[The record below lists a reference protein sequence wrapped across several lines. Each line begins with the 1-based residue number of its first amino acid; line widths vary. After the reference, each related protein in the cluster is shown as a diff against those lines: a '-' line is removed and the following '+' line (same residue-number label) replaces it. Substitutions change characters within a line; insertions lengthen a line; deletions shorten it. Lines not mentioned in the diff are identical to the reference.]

1 MNPMTL
7 VPFTS
12 DDTARLTEA
21 LDQTVTDGATPG
33 GVIALGTLGEPPRF
47 LKAGRI
53 ADELGDTAPGPDT
66 VYDIASLTKVV
77 ATWPLV
83 CQAFDA
89 EVLARTAPVRDFLPA
104 IDGPAPSGE
113 ATIEQLLTHT
123 AGLKASTRLDHY
135 RGTQTPLHELL
146 CREPLEGEPGTHRY
160 INRGYILLGLALAH
174 VHGRTLDELGRALW
188 DDLGM
193 TSTTYGPVARGPQ
206 VAPTERRIPGAPR
219 IWGTAHDD
227 NAALLGGVAGHA
239 GTFSTARDLARYA
252 EYLIDP
258 ASRLHGWLRA
268 SSLPFAP
275 IEPGLDRGLS
285 WIVAPGGVD
294 YHHGFTGTSLY
305 LARGTGRYLAVCTNA
320 VYYGEARKKIAPLR
334 ALALKTITAT

>member
-1 MNPMTL
+1 MTL
-7 VPFTS
+7 VPFTT
-12 DDTARLTEA
+12 DDTARLIEA
-21 LDQTVTDGATPG
+21 LDQAVTDGAAPG
-33 GVIALGTLGEPPRF
+33 GVIALGTLGDTPRF
-47 LKAGRI
+47 LTAGRV

-77 ATWPLV
+77 ATWPLA
-83 CQAFDA
+83 CRAFDA
-89 EVLARTAPVRDFLPA
+89 GALARTGPVRDFLPP

-146 CREPLEGEPGTHRY
+146 CREALDNEPGTHRY

-174 VHGRTLDELGRALW
+174 AHTRPLDELARALW

-193 TSTTYGPVARGPQ
+193 TTTTYGPVARTPQ
-206 VAPTERRIPGAPR
+206 VAPTEQRIPGAPR

-239 GTFSTARDLARYA
+239 GVFSTARDLARYA

-258 ASRLHGWLRA
+258 ASRLSGWLRA
-268 SSLPFAP
+268 STLPFAP

-285 WIVAPGGVD
+285 WIVAPGNIA

-305 LARGTGRYLAVCTNA
+305 LNPGAGRYLAILTNA
-320 VYYGEARKKIAPLR
+320 VYHGEARRRIAPLR

>member
-1 MNPMTL
+1 MTQL
-7 VPFTS
+7 VPLTS
-12 DDTARLTEA
+12 AEIARLAEA
-21 LDQTVTDGATPG
+21 LDQAVAEGATPG
-33 GVIALGTLGEPPRF
+33 GVIALGTLGGPPRF
-47 LKAGRI
+47 LNAGRI
-53 ADELGDTAPGPDT
+53 ADELDDTAPGPDT

-77 ATWPLV
+77 ATWPLA

-89 EVLARTAPVRDFLPA
+89 GVLSRTAAVRDFLPA

-135 RGTQTPLHELL
+135 RGTETPLHELL
-146 CREPLEGEPGTHRY
+146 CREALEDEPGVHRY

-174 VHGRTLDELGRALW
+174 ANGRPLDELGRSLW
-188 DDLGM
+188 DELGM
-193 TSTTYGPVARGPQ
+193 SSTTYGPVARGPQ

-239 GTFSTARDLARYA
+239 GVFSTPRDLARYA

-258 ASRLHGWLRA
+258 ASPLHGWLRA
-268 SSLPFAP
+268 STLPIAP
-275 IEPGLDRGLS
+275 IETGLDRGLS
-285 WIVAPGGVD
+285 WISAPGGVA

-305 LARGTGRYLAVCTNA
+305 LNPSAGRYLAILTNA
-320 VYYGEARKKIAPLR
+320 VYHGEARKKIAHLR

>member
-1 MNPMTL
+1 MTQL

-12 DDTARLTEA
+12 ADTARFADT
-21 LDQTVTDGATPG
+21 LDQAVADGATPG

-47 LKAGRI
+47 LKAGRV

-83 CQAFDA
+83 CQAFDT
-89 EVLARTAPVRDFLPA
+89 EILVRSAPVRDFLPA
-104 IDGPAPSGE
+104 IEGPASSGD

-123 AGLKASTRLDHY
+123 AGLKASTRLDRY
-135 RGTQTPLHELL
+135 RGTETPLHELL
-146 CREPLEGEPGTHRY
+146 CREGLEAEPGTHRY

-174 VHGRTLDELGRALW
+174 AHRRPLDELGRALW

-193 TSTTYGPVARGPQ
+193 SGTTYGPVARTPQ
-206 VAPTERRIPGAPR
+206 VAPTEQRIPGAPR
-219 IWGTAHDD
+219 IWGQAHDD

-239 GTFSTARDLARYA
+239 GVFSTARDLARYA

-258 ASRLHGWLRA
+258 ASRLHGWLRT
-268 SSLPFAP
+268 SMLPFAP
-275 IEPGLDRGLS
+275 IETGLDRGLS
-285 WIVAPGGVD
+285 WIVAPGGVA

-305 LARGTGRYLAVCTNA
+305 LNPAAGRYLAILTNA
-320 VYYGEARKKIAPLR
+320 VYHGEARKKIAPLR

>member
-1 MNPMTL
+1 MGCR
-7 VPFTS
+7 S
-12 DDTARLTEA
+12 ADTARLAEA
-21 LDQTVTDGATPG
+21 LDQAVADGATPG
-33 GVIALGTLGEPPRF
+33 GVIALGTLHDAPRF

-53 ADELGDTAPGPDT
+53 ADELGDTAPGADT
-66 VYDIASLTKVV
+66 AYDIASLTKVV

-83 CQAFDA
+83 CQALDTK
-89 EVLARTAPVRDFLPA
+89 LLSRTAPVREFLPS

-123 AGLKASTRLDHY
+123 AGLKASTRLDQY
-135 RGTQTPLHELL
+135 RGTETPLHELL
-146 CREPLEGEPGTHRY
+146 CREPLEAEPGEHRY

-174 VHGRTLDELGRALW
+174 THGRPLDELGRALW

-206 VAPTERRIPGAPR
+206 AAPTECRIPGAPR
-219 IWGTAHDD
+219 IWGTPHDD

-239 GTFSTARDLARYA
+239 GVFSTARDLARYA

-258 ASRLHGWLRA
+258 ASPLHGWLRA
-268 SSLPFAP
+268 SMLPAAP
-275 IEPGLDRGLS
+275 IETGLDRGLS
-285 WIVAPGGVD
+285 WICAPGGVA

-305 LARGTGRYLAVCTNA
+305 LNPAAGRYLAVCTNA
-320 VYYGEARKKIAPLR
+320 VYHGEARKKIAPLR
-334 ALALKTITAT
+334 TLALKTITAT

>member
-1 MNPMTL
+1 MTQL

-12 DDTARLTEA
+12 ADTARLAEA
-21 LDQTVTDGATPG
+21 LDQAVADGATPG
-33 GVIALGTLGEPPRF
+33 GVIALGTLGDAPRF

-53 ADELGDTAPGPDT
+53 ADELGEAVPSADT
-66 VYDIASLTKVV
+66 VYDIASLSKVV

-89 EVLARTAPVRDFLPA
+89 GALSRTAPVREFLPA

-135 RGTQTPLHELL
+135 RGADRPLHELL
-146 CREPLEGEPGTHRY
+146 SREPLEEEPGEHRY
-160 INRGYILLGLALAH
+160 INRGYILIGLALANAH
-174 VHGRTLDELGRALW
+174 SRPLDELARDLW
-188 DDLGM
+188 ADLGM

-239 GTFSTARDLARYA
+239 GVFSTARDLARYA

-258 ASRLHGWLRA
+258 ASKLNGWLRA
-268 SSLPFAP
+268 STLPFAP
-275 IEPGLDRGLS
+275 IETGLDRGLS
-285 WIVAPGGVD
+285 WICAPGSIA

-305 LARGTGRYLAVCTNA
+305 LAPNSGRYLTILTNA
-320 VYYGEARKKIAPLR
+320 VYHGEARRRIAPLR

>member
-1 MNPMTL
+1 MKPMTL

-12 DDTARLTEA
+12 TDTARLTEA
-21 LDQTVTDGATPG
+21 LDQAVTDGATPG

-47 LKAGRI
+47 LTAGHV

-66 VYDIASLTKVV
+66 VYDIASLTKVA

-83 CQAFDA
+83 CQAIDA
-89 EVLARTAPVRDFLPA
+89 ALLSRTAPVRAFLPP
-104 IDGPAPSGE
+104 IEGPAPSGE

-135 RGTQTPLHELL
+135 RGADQPLHELL
-146 CREPLEGEPGTHRY
+146 CREGLEGEPGVHRY
-160 INRGYILLGLALAH
+160 INRGYILLGLALTHAN
-174 VHGRTLDELGRALW
+174 GRPLDELGRALW

-193 TSTTYGPVARGPQ
+193 PDTTYGPVARGPH

-219 IWGTAHDD
+219 IWGQAHDD
-227 NAALLGGVAGHA
+227 NAALLGGIAGHA
-239 GTFSTARDLARYA
+239 GVFSTARDLARYA
-252 EYLIDP
+252 EHLIDP
-258 ASRLHGWLRA
+258 AGRLHGWLRA
-268 SSLPFAP
+268 SMLPFAP
-275 IEPGLDRGLS
+275 IETGLDRGLS
-285 WIVAPGGVD
+285 WISAPGNVA

-305 LARGTGRYLAVCTNA
+305 LNPGAGRYLAVLTNA
-320 VYYGEARKKIAPLR
+320 VYHGEARRRIAPLR

>member
-1 MNPMTL
+1 MTL

-12 DDTARLTEA
+12 ADTTRLGEA
-21 LDQTVTDGATPG
+21 LDQAVADGATPG
-33 GVIALGTLGEPPRF
+33 GVIALGTLDEPPRF

-53 ADELGDTAPGPDT
+53 ADELGDIAPGPDT
-66 VYDIASLTKVV
+66 AYDIASLTKVV

-135 RGTQTPLHELL
+135 RGADRPLHELL
-146 CREPLEGEPGTHRY
+146 CREPLEAQPGTHQY

-174 VHGRTLDELGRALW
+174 AHGRPLDELGRVLW

-193 TSTTYGPVARGPQ
+193 SDTTYGPVARTPQ
-206 VAPTERRIPGAPR
+206 VAPTEQRILGAPR
-219 IWGTAHDD
+219 TWGQAHDD

-239 GTFSTARDLARYA
+239 GVFSTARDLARYA
-252 EYLIDP
+252 EYLIAP
-258 ASRLHGWLRA
+258 AGRFHGWLRA
-268 SSLPFAP
+268 SMLPFAP
-275 IEPGLDRGLS
+275 IETGLDRGLS
-285 WIVAPGGVD
+285 WICAPGNVA

-305 LARGTGRYLAVCTNA
+305 LNPGAGRYLTILTNA
-320 VYYGEARKKIAPLR
+320 VYRGEARKKIAPLR